1 MSNNNPTGINGHGAK
16 NYPDDEILMASLFQ
30 YAKERLGTAQR
41 LARLEAEHNL
51 VIKDQTL
58 YKLNR
63 KFKVP
68 SVRRPPPDDIATQAV
83 LEKVANDPSQRRGV
97 GTISTLLSN
106 EGVAIPRDFI
116 RNVLATYAPEGL
128 ARRFPGVN
136 RIPRSKLSALGPN
149 HQHHADGHEK
159 LNAQALNM
167 GGVGLNIYG
176 VKDQWSSYIL
186 HLVVVPNNRLATTI
200 GHVYLDA
207 VEKYELIPITF
218 VTDKGSETGFLY
230 ANQTALREAYA
241 PEIDKEQFPPMLQ
254 MRSVHNTPIE
264 GLWHWQLFYWL
275 WPKILQIQLDQF
287 VEYWNNHRIRAQA
300 DKPNMSGSTPR
311 HAFTVPDLPA
321 QQCGITVDQAVIDAL
336 RHQIPV
342 SRKDSMRWVDDE
354 FEVAA
359 TMAFSSIGEPPLSN
373 LLSGWKIFT
382 SMARV
387 INVASSPT

>member
-83 LEKVANDPSQRRGV
+83 LEKARGWDNQH
-97 GTISTLLSN
+97 TLSN

-128 ARRFPGVN
+128 ARRFPG
-136 RIPRSKLSALGPN
+136 
-149 HQHHADGHEK
+149 HHADGHEK

-186 HLVVVPNNRLATTI
+186 SPSLCM
-200 GHVYLDA
+200 
-207 VEKYELIPITF
+207 IPITF

-264 GLWHWQLFYWL
+264 GLWHWFLQTFGHNIKDTIRSGFELGIYNPNNSVHPQLFYWL